1 MNSLIQVL
9 MDQIKNHQIAR
20 RIVKY
25 DRRSSSQ
32 DYYLGQ
38 IWEVINPI
46 LQVSVYFLMIFM
58 GLRSY
63 SDRAGGSWGFL
74 SWMLIGM
81 GVYRFISQTINVG
94 SKSVKR
100 QLNIASKMNFPLSI
114 SPQIS
119 LLSNLVPLYVLV
131 LLGLFIRA
139 LAHLTIHI
147 NVIALLYYFV
157 AVILFAYG
165 VALLLSTLVIII
177 PDLSPLIG
185 TILNMGMWL
194 SGVIFPVD
202 SMSPVLMDILQLNPA
217 YYLVYGFR
225 NTLMHNESAFSINWD
240 NMTILFWTFTLMIL
254 MVGSYLHLKFKSQFS
269 EYV

>member
-9 MDQIKNHQIAR
+9 IEQIKNHQIAQ

-38 IWEVINPI
+38 VWEIINPI

-74 SWMLIGM
+74 SWMLVGM

-94 SKSVKR
+94 SKAVKR
-100 QLNIASKMNFPLSI
+100 QLGIAAKMNFPLSI
-114 SPQIS
+114 APQIS
-119 LLSNLVPLYVLV
+119 LLSNLLPLYVLV
-131 LLGLFIRA
+131 LLGVGIRMYAHLSVHINLIA
-139 LAHLTIHI
+139 LA
-147 NVIALLYYFV
+147 YYFAA
-157 AVILFAYG
+157 AVLFAYG
-165 VALLLSTLVIII
+165 MALLLSTLVIIV

-185 TILNMGMWL
+185 TALNMGMWL
-194 SGVIFPVD
+194 SGVIFPVE
-202 SMSPVLMDILQLNPA
+202 SMSPVLMDILQLNPT

-225 NTLMHNESAFSINWD
+225 NTLFGNEAAFNINWD
-240 NMTILFWTFTLMIL
+240 NMTILFWTITLIIL
-254 MVGSYLHLKFKSQFS
+254 MVGSHLHLKFKSQFS